1 MIGRTDAEVEA
12 SILWPP
18 DAKSQLIGKKNPD
31 AGKER
36 RQEKKGQ
43 WQRIRW
49 LDGIIDSMDMSLR
62 KLQEVVKSREA

>member
-1 MIGRTDAEVEA
+1 MLKLKLQYFGPLMLRAN
-12 SILWPP
+12 SLG
-18 DAKSQLIGKKNPD
+18 KKKKKNPD

-36 RQEKKGQ
+36 REEKKGQ
-43 WQRIRW
+43 WQKIRW

>member
-18 DAKSQLIGKKNPD
+18 DAKSQLSGKKNPD
-31 AGKER
+31 AEKER

>member
-1 MIGRTDAEVEA
+1 MIGRTDAEAEV